1 MTGLYV
7 YGKRADSPDIF
18 LIISYILIT
27 GFNLIIKQMLQL
39 TTNMLGFLLLLS
51 GILLGALI
59 AWVINK
65 KTGEQ

>member
-1 MTGLYV
+1 
-7 YGKRADSPDIF
+7 
-18 LIISYILIT
+18 
-27 GFNLIIKQMLQL
+27 MLQL